1 MVGSKAEKDHRR
13 RVGKNWVMMGF
24 WGGGNRRIL
33 RALKTPD
40 LTKEISLV

>member
-24 WGGGNRRIL
+24 WGVGGGDRRIL
-33 RALKTPD
+33 IVRDAAYL
-40 LTKEISLV
+40 